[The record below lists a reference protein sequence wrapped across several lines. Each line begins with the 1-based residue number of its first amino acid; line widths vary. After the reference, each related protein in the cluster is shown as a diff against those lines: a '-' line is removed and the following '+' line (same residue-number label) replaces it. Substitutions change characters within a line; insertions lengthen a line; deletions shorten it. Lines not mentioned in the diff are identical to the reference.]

1 MKYSRAY
8 APHEALVG
16 PARPRGQL
24 WRLVIGLVL
33 VAGVYL
39 FCNQITFRYLYRV
52 LGDRRDTFF
61 DALDTGATPLALL
74 LLLLSFGFII
84 FGVAVGARVAHRRGL
99 GTVLGDPRILIRQF
113 RVVLASLILLNLAVL
128 VLPPWSMGAP
138 LKLNMA
144 VGAWLMLLPFGL
156 VAVLVQV
163 SAEEILFRG
172 YLQQQLAARFA
183 SPVIWMLLPA
193 ALFGLGHYYPDDAGG
208 NAMLIAIWAAAF
220 GVLMADLTA
229 RAGTLGPAIAIH
241 LVNNVTAILLVSLP
255 GELSGLALF
264 LAPFEMSD
272 EAAVRAWLPVDFTMM
287 ICMWLAARLALRR

>member
-1 MKYSRAY
+1 MKHLRPY
-8 APHEALVG
+8 AAHEALVR

-24 WRLVIGLVL
+24 WRLAMGLVL

-39 FCNQITFRYLYRV
+39 LCNQITFRYLYQV
-52 LGDRRDTFF
+52 LGDGRDAFF
-61 DALDTGATPLALL
+61 TALDTGSTPLAMV
-74 LLLLSFGFII
+74 LLLLSFGFMIV
-84 FGVAVGARVAHRRGL
+84 GVAVGVRVAHRRGL
-99 GTVLGDPRILIRQF
+99 SSVLGDSRLLVRQF
-113 RVVLASLILLNLAVL
+113 RTVLTMLVLLNLVVL

-138 LKLNMA
+138 LTLNMP
-144 VGAWLMLLPFGL
+144 VGTWLVLLPFGL
-156 VAVLVQV
+156 IAVLVQV

-193 ALFGLGHYYPDDAGG
+193 GLFGLGHFYPDDAGG
-208 NAMLIAIWAAAF
+208 NAVLIALWAAAF

-229 RAGTLGPAIAIH
+229 RSGTLGPAIAIH
-241 LVNNVTAILLVSLP
+241 LVNNVTAILIVSLP

-272 EAAVRAWLPVDFTMM
+272 EAAVRTWLPVDFTMM